1 MKNILKSSALFLVIF
16 TSLIACKIDEI
27 DVYNSKRALFF
38 PKYHPENTKLVI
50 DSVFVSFSHYPD
62 ADELEI
68 PFRVSLIG
76 ANLEEDLPYSVSVVD
91 AKTTALKGSYDFTAN
106 PIFRKG
112 MAHDT
117 LWVKIKR
124 ADLGD
129 EESLLV
135 MTINET
141 ENFELGFSRNVL
153 AKLAFSNIKSQPAWW
168 TKDITNSYFGAYSYK
183 KYQTIIIAAGEE
195 GIEFSSTE
203 GLTPTEIRNIAL
215 ITQDYIAKNNIKEED
230 GKDMIIVAY

>member
-1 MKNILKSSALFLVIF
+1 MKNILKSSALFLVIC

-62 ADELEI
+62 AEELEI

-91 AKTTALKGSYDFTAN
+91 AKTTALKDSYDFPAN

-112 MAHDT
+112 VAHDT
-117 LWVKIKR
+117 LWVKVKR
-124 ADLGD
+124 AGLGD

-135 MTINET
+135 LTINET
-141 ENFELGFSRNVL
+141 ANFELGFSQNIV
-153 AKLAFSNIKSQPAWW
+153 AKLAFNNIKSQPKWW
-168 TKDITNSYFGAYSYK
+168 TKDIINSYFGVYSYK
-183 KYQTIIIAAGEE
+183 KYQTIIIAAEEE
-195 GIEFSSTE
+195 GIEFSSTD

-215 ITQDYIAKNNIKEED
+215 IAQDYIARNNIKEANGE
-230 GKDMIIVAY
+230 DMIIVAY